1 MICPYCQTVNR
12 DDREVCYQCNK
23 DLSMLRLITNKAK
36 HHYNLAIEHAERNR
50 LYEALA
56 EIQNSLD
63 LDKNNVNA
71 RVLMGT
77 IYAKQKKMDEAIEQ
91 WEIAM
96 SIDPAVAKA
105 YGYIPKARK
114 MKEAIPVFN
123 LFRII
128 SGVLL
133 VCVVLIV
140 FLLVQTLRPNPAETL
155 LNKAINDYNSSRY
168 GEALDKMAQFKL
180 SYPTSP
186 MLSMAQ
192 KITDSIN
199 KDIEDSKVEILNH
212 MYIGSYFRAL
222 ESCQKL
228 EGFNPDKGTLQFL
241 RHIQDEAKF
250 SLQKSIELQL
260 ADLLKSGGDSSTVYA
275 HINDYARFF
284 PNDKIIN
291 HFQEQMAALRTRDAQ
306 TIQREFEQE
315 LERIESSEDASA
327 ALAALDK
334 LNKRYP
340 DIALKSDIQQRM
352 RFIEENH
359 IIALLARIEHALE
372 KGDWAATSATL
383 ALVSARKAENF
394 PATKRRFA
402 HIRDAIHQR
411 QVALQQAQISDYLK
425 QIESAFQND
434 DTEQIEKLLAQKSK
448 FHLSREELQHIDEL
462 SKLNQIKRAYAA
474 YEEFQA
480 KETLDNLS
488 RLSEDEAQKTLA
500 LIPMLKDALP
510 EEGIMKIQDRILY
523 FSCAAHLKM
532 GDKQK
537 ARTIF
542 QSMLGEYPHSPYL
555 PLAARLFSD

>member
-1 MICPYCQTVNR
+1 
-12 DDREVCYQCNK
+12 
-23 DLSMLRLITNKAK
+23 
-36 HHYNLAIEHAERNR
+36 
-50 LYEALA
+50 
-56 EIQNSLD
+56 
-63 LDKNNVNA
+63 
-71 RVLMGT
+71 
-77 IYAKQKKMDEAIEQ
+77 
-91 WEIAM
+91 
-96 SIDPAVAKA
+96 
-105 YGYIPKARK
+105 
-114 MKEAIPVFN
+114 
-123 LFRII
+123 
-128 SGVLL
+128 
-133 VCVVLIV
+133 
-140 FLLVQTLRPNPAETL
+140 
-155 LNKAINDYNSSRY
+155 
-168 GEALDKMAQFKL
+168 
-180 SYPTSP
+180 
-186 MLSMAQ
+186 
-192 KITDSIN
+192 
-199 KDIEDSKVEILNH
+199 
-212 MYIGSYFRAL
+212 
-222 ESCQKL
+222 
-228 EGFNPDKGTLQFL
+228 
-241 RHIQDEAKF
+241 
-250 SLQKSIELQL
+250 
-260 ADLLKSGGDSSTVYA
+260 
-275 HINDYARFF
+275 
-284 PNDKIIN
+284 
-291 HFQEQMAALRTRDAQ
+291 MAALRTRDAQ